1 MKDKILLKT
10 LLTIVTLITIVF
22 LPLWVGPE
30 TGKDGVFSLV
40 VEWFAGALALFAS
53 LVVIYLLYGLVMAI
67 YDLWNDII

>member
-30 TGKDGVFSLV
+30 TGKDGVSLV